1 MLNCGKNKEIPLQW
15 KQSLIKIGRHKMKKS
30 VLLCSLAVA
39 CSFVVA
45 APDLSNVQ
53 IPAAAGNGPFS
64 WQEGGVTQY
73 SDTPHNHKTEGVGI
87 VNIRTH
93 YVEPL
98 KVQNAAGEVMS
109 DEDRALSLAQ
119 RQAKLNEEIA
129 AENKRRE
136 EENARRAE
144 EAKKTN
150 CQTARMNLQN
160 VQNAN
165 RMDNR
170 EAAIARYQAD
180 VSKFCD

>member
-1 MLNCGKNKEIPLQW
+1 
-15 KQSLIKIGRHKMKKS
+15 MKKS
-30 VLLCSLAVA
+30 VLLCSLLAMFAVVTVA
-39 CSFVVA
+39 DA
-45 APDLSNVQ
+45 APRVPSINNVQ
-53 IPAAAGNGPFS
+53 IPAAAGSGPFS
-64 WQEGGVTQY
+64 WKEGGTTQY
-73 SDTPHNHKTEGVGI
+73 SDTPRNHTTEGVGI

-109 DEDRALSLAQ
+109 DEERAMSLAQ

-150 CQTARMNLQN
+150 CNTARMNLQN

-165 RMDNR
+165 RMENR
-170 EAAIARYQAD
+170 EAAIARFQAD
-180 VSKFCD
+180 VSKYCE

>member
-1 MLNCGKNKEIPLQW
+1 
-15 KQSLIKIGRHKMKKS
+15 MKKS
-30 VLLCSLAVA
+30 VLLCSLAVM
-39 CSFVVA
+39 CSVAVA
-45 APDLSNVQ
+45 APKQDMSKVPAINDFKV
-53 IPAAAGNGPFS
+53 PAAAGNGPFS
-64 WQEGGVTQY
+64 WKEGGITQY
-73 SDTPHNHKTEGVGI
+73 SDTPRNHKTEGVGI
-87 VNIRTH
+87 VNVRTH

-136 EENARRAE
+136 EENVRRAE